1 MDDNDTSA
9 KKIMVVD
16 DEQDFLF
23 TMEYWL
29 KSKGYE
35 VRTATDGFK
44 ALDLAKA
51 FNPHLILL
59 DINMPG
65 IDGVETLKRIREFNK
80 EVPVIIITAYVG
92 EERVDAASVYKIS
105 GLFYKDK
112 DFKEGLLLLESILRT
127 HRKLKED

>member
-1 MDDNDTSA
+1 MEATSP
-9 KKIMVVD
+9 KKVLVID
-16 DEQDFLF
+16 DEVDFLF

-35 VRTATDGFK
+35 VKTATNGFEGIELTK
-44 ALDLAKA
+44 SFDP
-51 FNPHLILL
+51 NIIIL

-80 EVPVIIITAYVG
+80 EVPVIIITAYIG
-92 EERVDAASVYKIS
+92 EERVGETSAYQIS

-112 DFKEGLLLLESILRT
+112 DFKEGLLLLESVLRT
-127 HRKLKED
+127 HKKLKEA

>member
-1 MDDNDTSA
+1 MDEALA
-9 KKIMVVD
+9 KKVMVVD
-16 DEQDFLF
+16 DERDFLF

-35 VRTATDGFK
+35 VKTATDGFK
-44 ALDLAKA
+44 ALELTKS
-51 FNPHLILL
+51 FNPNIILL

-80 EVPVIIITAYVG
+80 EVPVVIITAFIG
-92 EERVDAASVYKIS
+92 EERVAAASAYKIS

-112 DFKEGLLLLESILRT
+112 DFKEGLRLLESLLRT
-127 HRKLKED
+127 HKKLKET